1 MNANVVSPLEAGP
14 TESLG
19 STRRLF
25 YVGIGILLAL
35 IIFLGFARTY
45 LAPLVDGSLRQHPA
59 IHVHALLYFAWTG
72 LFLSQAVLAARGH
85 IALHRQLGLFGI
97 ALAGAMVLSGLL
109 AAVVTIHA
117 ALGTP
122 REPIV
127 RANTALSI
135 GAMLMFS
142 AFMILA
148 VANLA
153 SPQRHKRYIVLAMFS
168 ILQAA
173 VARIFMLAPAI
184 GHPLRTLLGAIV
196 VDLLLLTVIAL
207 DARKQGRVHPVYL
220 GGFAFLL
227 MVQYMRRAVLD
238 TQFWFDFTNWMA
250 SLAA

>member
-1 MNANVVSPLEAGP
+1 MNANVLSPLEAHP
-14 TESLG
+14 TQIAG

-25 YVGIGILLAL
+25 YIGIGILLAL

-45 LAPLVDGSLRQHPA
+45 WVPLTDGSLRQHPA
-59 IHVHALLYFAWTG
+59 IHVHAVLYFLWTA
-72 LFLSQAVLAARGH
+72 LFLTQAVLAARGR

-97 ALAGAMVLSGLL
+97 AVAGAMVLSGLL
-109 AAVVTIHA
+109 AIVVGIHA
-117 ALGTP
+117 AIGTP

-142 AFMILA
+142 TFMFLA
-148 VANLA
+148 VANIA
-153 SPQRHKRYIVLAMFS
+153 KPERHKRYIVLAMFS

-173 VARIFMLAPAI
+173 VARIILLVPAI
-184 GHPLRTLLGAIV
+184 GHPLRVLLGTIV
-196 VDLLLLTVIAL
+196 VDLLLLTVVAL
-207 DARKQGRVHPVYL
+207 DARKHGRIHPVYL

-227 MVQYMRRAVLD
+227 TVQYMRRVVLESP
-238 TQFWFDFTNWMA
+238 FWLEFTNWLA